1 MKIGRKTGMTFWAA
15 VAGIVASLVSFGC
28 PLPLQPQGAS
38 TLSVALCAHLN
49 AIGCLQ
55 LANCAQTLD
64 KVEANRTTDLKVK
77 MLMAATSKAQAI
89 AVGTV
94 SCAE

>member
-38 TLSVALCAHLN
+38 IALCAHLN